1 MKRIL
6 LKRQGV
12 SLIKLT
18 LVQSILA
25 LLFLSSTYGHSA
37 GAQEYLKQTISIKP
51 GNKPLKHL
59 FTEIENA
66 TGLRFFYSSNVLDV
80 NTEVEIN
87 HSKKLLKDVLNET
100 LQPLGVDYQLKGKR
114 ILLSSTGKKPAS
126 NTEDTFKGSTLE
138 QRLIDRPITGKV
150 TDADGEP
157 LPGVSVIKKGSQ
169 IGTITDEAGN
179 YTLVLPDGENTLMF
193 SFVGYISK
201 EIEVSTQ
208 TNISV
213 SLTIDNKTF
222 DEIVVIGYGTQRK
235 RDIISAVSVIS
246 VDDIG
251 DVPASNVT
259 RMLQGQAAGVVAKQK
274 NGTPGGQFEVRIRG
288 VGSLGAGSDPL
299 YVIDGFAVGTSV
311 GQNINPNDIESIS
324 ILKDAASTAIYGAR
338 GSNGV
343 VLITTKSGK
352 EGKVGLSF
360 SLDYG
365 IQNLP
370 DSRKVK
376 VLNGVEFAQFKK
388 DVFSDRYYFDSKY
401 TRYPT
406 LEEIPEGFRHP
417 EQTRYSTNW
426 YEAILHNNAPYTDL
440 NLSLSSGKGPI
451 KSLLSIGY
459 YKEDGA
465 LQYTNYDRLSVR
477 SNLEGEINKFIKVGA
492 NINGSY
498 SKSRLANT
506 DGRNSIVGSALIMD
520 PREPMYNED
529 GSLRPY
535 IGGLDGVFGFPNPLF
550 ALREISRNRNIA
562 DILSNAYLEL
572 NLMKGLKFRSSVNVR
587 LKYENNKQF
596 VPSTIGVSLG
606 SGLSGAPPRIATASE
621 NTDQLINFSTDQLL
635 TYQADLG
642 PNHQMDLLAGIST
655 QKETVNGLAGTG
667 NTFPDDLVPYL
678 GAAIIRAS
686 NSYKYD
692 WTMLAYL
699 ARLNYAFK
707 DKYLFSASMRREGS
721 SRFGQ
726 NSKYGNFPSVSV
738 GWRLS
743 EEEFMP
749 KPDWMTDLKFRGS
762 WGVTGNNDI
771 GNYRHLAFMRTEN
784 YILGNAIVPGKLV
797 ESFANADL
805 KWEKSNQLDIGMD
818 LSMLNNQLTITAEWY
833 KKITRDMLF
842 NVPVPSAS
850 GFTSVWTNL
859 GKVQNK
865 GLELAADY
873 RFKVGPVNLK
883 TNANITFNRSKIL
896 QLRGDDA
903 TPIWSGGM
911 YGGYNVQK
919 IGRPIGMIYG
929 YKKLGIFNTFE
940 EIDAAPLQDGAIPGS
955 MKFWDADGN
964 GEVTYDTQD
973 MVEIGNPNPDFTWAW
988 TVMADYKNFDLSI
1001 QFTGAENY
1009 QIYRN
1014 IESSTM
1020 NMDGVFNVLDKAK
1033 DRWRSPENPGS
1044 NPLDKHSQGGTD
1056 FWKWGRESSERYV
1069 YDASHVWL
1077 KNISLGYTLQT
1088 RNPALKNAR
1097 IFLSATNLFLITKYP
1112 GNNPEANQQNG
1123 TTELGYDDESYPVPR
1138 TLAAGLRLNF

>member
-1 MKRIL
+1 
-6 LKRQGV
+6 
-12 SLIKLT
+12 
-18 LVQSILA
+18 
-25 LLFLSSTYGHSA
+25 
-37 GAQEYLKQTISIKP
+37 
-51 GNKPLKHL
+51 
-59 FTEIENA
+59 
-66 TGLRFFYSSNVLDV
+66 
-80 NTEVEIN
+80 
-87 HSKKLLKDVLNET
+87 
-100 LQPLGVDYQLKGKR
+100 
-114 ILLSSTGKKPAS
+114 
-126 NTEDTFKGSTLE
+126 
-138 QRLIDRPITGKV
+138 
-150 TDADGEP
+150 
-157 LPGVSVIKKGSQ
+157 
-169 IGTITDEAGN
+169 
-179 YTLVLPDGENTLMF
+179 LPDGNNTLQF

-201 EIEVSTQ
+201 EIDVTTQ
-208 TNISV
+208 TNISI
-213 SLTIDNKTF
+213 SLNIDNKTL
-222 DEIVVIGYGTQRK
+222 EEVVVVGYGTQRK
-235 RDIISAVSVIS
+235 RDITSAVSVIS

-259 RMLQGQAAGVVAKQK
+259 RLLQGQAPGVVAKQK

-376 VLNGVEFAQFKK
+376 VLNGEEFAQFKK
-388 DVFSDRYYFDSKY
+388 EVFSDRYYFDSNY

-406 LEEIPEGFRHP
+406 LEEIPQGFRHP

-426 YEAILHNNAPYTDL
+426 YEEILHNNAPYTDL

-451 KSLLSIGY
+451 RSLLSIGY
-459 YKEDGA
+459 YKEEGV
-465 LQYTNYDRLSVR
+465 LKYTNYDRLSVR
-477 SNLEGEINKFIKVGA
+477 SNLEGNINKWITVGA

-498 SKSRLANT
+498 SKSRLADT
-506 DGRNSIVGSALIMD
+506 DGRNSIVGSSLIMD

-535 IGGLDGVFGFPNPLF
+535 IGGLDGVFGFPNPVF

-562 DILSNAYLEL
+562 DILSNGYLEL
-572 NLMKGLKFRSSVNVR
+572 NLLKGLKFRSSVNVR
-587 LKYENNKQF
+587 LKYENNKLF

-606 SGLSGAPPRIATASE
+606 SGLSGAPPRIASASE

-642 PNHQMDLLAGIST
+642 SDHQMDLLAGIST
-655 QKETVNGLAGTG
+655 QQETVKGLAGSG

-686 NSYKYD
+686 NSYQYD

-699 ARLNYAFK
+699 ARLNYGYK
-707 DKYLFSASMRREGS
+707 DRYIFSASMRREGS

-726 NSKYGNFPSVSV
+726 NSKFGNFPAVSV

-743 EEEFMP
+743 EESFMP
-749 KPDWMTDLKFRGS
+749 KPNWMTDLKFRGS

-784 YILGNAIVPGKLV
+784 YILENSIAPGKVV

-818 LSMLNNQLTITAEWY
+818 LSMFNNQLIITAEWY
-833 KKITRDMLF
+833 KKTTRDMLF
-842 NVPVPSAS
+842 NVPVPSVS

-865 GLELAADY
+865 GVELAADY
-873 RFKVGPVNLK
+873 RLKIGPVNLK
-883 TNANITFNRSKIL
+883 TNANITFNRSEIL

-929 YKKLGIFNTFE
+929 YKKLGIFNTFD

-955 MKFWDADGN
+955 MKFLDADGN

-1044 NPLDKHSQGGTD
+1044 NPSDQHSQGGTD

-1077 KNISLGYTLQT
+1077 KNITIGYTLQS
-1088 RNPALKNAR
+1088 RSQVFKNAR

-1123 TTELGYDDESYPVPR
+1123 TTELGYDDESYPIPR

>member
-1 MKRIL
+1 MLKLFNRRTGIRMMKFTL
-6 LKRQGV
+6 TQCL
-12 SLIKLT
+12 LT
-18 LVQSILA
+18 LI
-25 LLFLSSTYGHSA
+25 FLSSSYAISA
-37 GAQEYLKQTISIKP
+37 SAQEYLKQSVTIKQ
-51 GNKPLKHL
+51 GNKPLRLL
-59 FTEIENA
+59 FSEIEEV

-80 NTEVEIN
+80 NTRVEV
-87 HSKKLLKDVLNET
+87 SKSNAVLEDILTET
-100 LQPLGVDYQLKGKR
+100 LRPLGIQYQLKGKK
-114 ILLSSTGKKPAS
+114 ILLSSSGKRVLPQMQNQIQGS
-126 NTEDTFKGSTLE
+126 QTELN
-138 QRLIDRPITGKV
+138 QADRTISGKV
-150 TDADGEP
+150 TDADGEG
-157 LPGVSVIKKGSQ
+157 LPGVSVIRKGSQ
-169 IGTITDEAGN
+169 QGTITDFEGN
-179 YTLVLPDGENTLMF
+179 YQLVLPDGESTLIF

-201 EIEVSTQ
+201 EIEVASQ
-208 TNISV
+208 TTISV
-213 SLTIDNKTF
+213 SLDVDNKTL
-222 DEIVVIGYGTQRK
+222 EEVVVVGYGTQRK
-235 RDIISAVSVIS
+235 RDITSAVSVIS
-246 VDDIG
+246 VEDIG

-259 RMLQGQAAGVVAKQK
+259 RLLQGQAAGVVAKQK

-311 GQNINPNDIESIS
+311 GQNLNPNDIESIS

-343 VLITTKSGK
+343 VLITTKGGK

-365 IQNLP
+365 VQNLP

-376 VLNGVEFAQFKK
+376 VLNGEEFAQFKK
-388 DVFSDRYYFDSKY
+388 EVFSDRYYFDSGY

-406 LEEIPEGFRHP
+406 LEEIPEGFRYP

-426 YEAILHNNAPYTDL
+426 YEEILHNNAPYTDL

-459 YKEDGA
+459 YKEAGA
-465 LQYTNYDRLSVR
+465 LVHTDYDRLSVR
-477 SNLEGEINKFIKVGA
+477 TNLEGEINKFITVGA
-492 NINGSY
+492 NINGTY
-498 SKSRLANT
+498 SKSNLANT

-535 IGGLDGVFGFPNPLF
+535 IGGLDGVFGFPNPVF
-550 ALREISRNRNIA
+550 ALQEITRTRNIA
-562 DILSNAYLEL
+562 DILSNGYIEL
-572 NLMKGLKFRSSVNVR
+572 NLLKGLKFRSSVNVR

-606 SGLSGAPPRIATASE
+606 SGLSGAPPRIATANE

-642 PNHQMDLLAGIST
+642 ADHQLDLLAGIST
-655 QKETVNGLAGTG
+655 QKETVKGLAGSG

-686 NSYKYD
+686 DSYEYD

-699 ARLNYAFK
+699 ARLNYAYK
-707 DKYLFSASMRREGS
+707 DKYLLSASMRREGS

-726 NSKYGNFPSVSV
+726 NAKYGNFPAFSV

-743 EEEFMP
+743 EESFMP
-749 KPDWMTDLKFRGS
+749 KFEWLTDLKLRGS

-784 YILGNAIVPGKLV
+784 YILDNSIAPGKVV

-805 KWEKSNQLDIGMD
+805 KWEKSNQLDIGLD
-818 LSMLNNQLTITAEWY
+818 LALFNNQLILTAEWY

-842 NVPVPSAS
+842 NVPVPSVT

-865 GLELAADY
+865 GLEFAADY
-873 RFKVGPVNLK
+873 RLKLGPVNIK

-929 YKKLGIFNTFE
+929 YRKLGIFNTKA
-940 EIDAAPLQDGAIPGS
+940 EIEAAPLQDGAIPGS
-955 MKFWDADGN
+955 MIFWDADGN
-964 GEVTYDTQD
+964 GVVSYDTQD

-988 TVMADYKNFDLSI
+988 TVMADYKNFDISI

-1044 NPLDKHSQGGTD
+1044 NPSDKHSQGGTD
-1056 FWKWGRESSERYV
+1056 SWKWARESSERYV
-1069 YDASHVWL
+1069 YDASHTWL
-1077 KNISLGYTLQT
+1077 KNITLGYTLQS
-1088 RNPALKNAR
+1088 RNPVLKNAR
-1097 IFLSATNLFLITKYP
+1097 VFVSATNLFLFTKYP

-1123 TTELGYDDESYPVPR
+1123 TTELGYDDESYPIPR